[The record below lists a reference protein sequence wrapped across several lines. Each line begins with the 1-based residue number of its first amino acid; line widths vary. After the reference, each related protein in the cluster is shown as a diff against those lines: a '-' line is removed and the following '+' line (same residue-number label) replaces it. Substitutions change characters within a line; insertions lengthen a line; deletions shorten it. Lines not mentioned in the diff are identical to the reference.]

1 MKRMWPWVA
10 GVILLVALLLAGR
23 AVMSERRTASSQVR
37 YAVGEVR
44 RGPIQVFATGTGTVA
59 SADRQAIFAE
69 VEGVVSAIPVK
80 VGDRVKKGEVLIHL
94 ANDDVTAAVDQARLQ
109 LEQARLRLRAAGAAA
124 VAGPLSDIVNVTAPA
139 AGRIVGLRVKADDTV
154 QKGTVL
160 AVLADDRSVEFVI
173 QVLEPEREL
182 IRPGQAAV
190 VTLGDFEGQFP
201 GRVVSVGE
209 QAIAGKVSLLYEVRV
224 TLENPGLLRDG
235 MTGQITI
242 QAEGRDILRPGV
254 VAWAASRSVTAP
266 IAGRIEQLGVVEGQT
281 VQAGQRIARIT
292 NETWP
297 AEVQQL
303 RLAVSQAELTLR
315 SKEDLRDNLT
325 IRNPADGVVVALNA
339 KVGDRV
345 VAGARTAGSETAGEL
360 AVVASGDAAVVTV
373 AIDEMS
379 VAKLEVGQEAEVTF
393 PALPEKRFSG
403 QVEQVAQEGKSQSG
417 VTTYD
422 VQVRIDR
429 PDGIRAGMTATAS
442 IRVDGKEDALLVPV
456 EAVSDS
462 SQGSVVRVLEGDRPR
477 QVVVRIGLR
486 DDRVAEVISG
496 LRPGDRVV
504 LAEFDPSAAGSQGF
518 GPPGG
523 RGGPGGGPDRGLTGV
538 PGGGGRPGGFGGP
551 RPGGSGGGGGQRP
564 GGAGGGDLH

>member
-1 MKRMWPWVA
+1 MPVKRMWPWVA

-124 VAGPLSDIVNVTAPA
+124 VAGPLSDTVNVTAPA

-393 PALPEKRFSG
+393 PALSEKRFSG

-523 RGGPGGGPDRGLTGV
+523 RGGPGGGPGRGLTGV
-538 PGGGGRPGGFGGP
+538 PGGGPGGSGGP
-551 RPGGSGGGGGQRP
+551 GPGGSGGGGRR
-564 GGAGGGDLH
+564 

>member
-1 MKRMWPWVA
+1 MWPWVA
-10 GVILLVALLLAGR
+10 GVILLIALFLAGR
-23 AVMSERRTASSQVR
+23 AVMGERRAASSQVR

-59 SADRQAIFAE
+59 SADRQAIFAG

-80 VGDRVKKGEVLIHL
+80 VGDRMKKDQVLIHL
-94 ANDDVTAAVDQARLQ
+94 TNDDVTAAVDQARLQ
-109 LEQARLRLRAAGAAA
+109 LEQARLRLRAEGAAA
-124 VAGPLSDIVNVTAPA
+124 VASPLSGTVNVTAPA
-139 AGRIVGLRVKADDTV
+139 AGRIVGLRVKADDMV
-154 QKGTVL
+154 QQGTVL
-160 AVLADDRSVEFVI
+160 AGLADNRSVEFVI
-173 QVLEPEREL
+173 QVLEPERER

-190 VTLGDFEGQFP
+190 VTVDDFEGQFP
-201 GRVVSVGE
+201 GHVVSVGE
-209 QAIAGKVSLLYEVRV
+209 QAIAGEVSLLYEVRV

-235 MTGQITI
+235 MTGQMTI

-266 IAGRIEQLGVVEGQT
+266 IAGRIEQVGVAEGQT
-281 VQAGQRIARIT
+281 VQAGQQIARIA

-297 AEVQQL
+297 AEVGQL

-315 SKEDLRDNLT
+315 SKEDLRDGLT
-325 IRNPADGVVVALNA
+325 IRAPADGVVVALNA

-345 VAGARTAGSETAGEL
+345 AAGARTTGSETAGEL

-393 PALPEKRFSG
+393 PALPGKTFSG
-403 QVEQVAQEGKSQSG
+403 KVEQVAQEGKSENG

-462 SQGSVVRVLEGDRPR
+462 PRGPVVRVLEGDRPR
-477 QVVVRIGLR
+477 QVSVRIGLR
-486 DDRVAEVISG
+486 NDRVAEVTSG
-496 LRPGDRVV
+496 LRPGTRVV
-504 LAEFDPSAAGSQGF
+504 LAEFDPSAAASQGF

-523 RGGPGGGPDRGLTGV
+523 RFGPGGGPGRGMLGV
-538 PGGGGRPGGFGGP
+538 PGGP
-551 RPGGSGGGGGQRP
+551 RPGGSGGGDRR
-564 GGAGGGDLH
+564 